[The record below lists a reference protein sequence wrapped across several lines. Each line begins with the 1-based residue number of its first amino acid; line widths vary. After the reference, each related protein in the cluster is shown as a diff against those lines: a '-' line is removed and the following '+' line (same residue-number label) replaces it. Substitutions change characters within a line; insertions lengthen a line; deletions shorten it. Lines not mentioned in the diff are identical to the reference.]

1 MKSKTIGKA
10 NLNKYLIRFIFVL
23 FLISGLFEVI
33 GIAYRSSHRYNE
45 ATSMYVID
53 KIHSEIKDLFS
64 VDEFGRYELT
74 RLLDEFNKRNN
85 NGVYYVSINK
95 YAQSS
100 YSHFN
105 YKKDEPRNF
114 LHMIY
119 EGKNGW
125 RIHYSISEEQA
136 NIDYLKQKDVPFNKA
151 AKISNYLFLIS
162 AVGLIISV
170 IIKAFNKNISA

>member
-1 MKSKTIGKA
+1 MKSIIIGKT

-23 FLISGLFEVI
+23 FVISGLFEVI
-33 GIAYRSSHRYNE
+33 GIAYSSSHRYNE

-53 KIHSEIKDLFS
+53 KIENEIKDLLY
-64 VDEFGRYELT
+64 VDEYGKYELT

-100 YSHFN
+100 YIHFS
-105 YKKDEPRNF
+105 YKKDEPENF

-119 EGKNGW
+119 ESINGW
-125 RIHYSISEEQA
+125 KIHYGVSEEQA
-136 NIDYLKQKDVPFNKA
+136 NIDYMKQKDLPANKIG
-151 AKISNYLFLIS
+151 KISNYLFLIS
-162 AVGLIISV
+162 SIGLIISFS
-170 IIKAFNKNISA
+170 IKVFNK

>member
-1 MKSKTIGKA
+1 MKFITIGKA

-33 GIAYRSSHRYNE
+33 GIAYSSSHRYNE

-53 KIHSEIKDLFS
+53 KIENEIKELRS
-64 VDEFGRYELT
+64 VDEFAKYELT

-100 YSHFN
+100 YIHFN
-105 YKKDEPRNF
+105 YKKDEPKNS
-114 LHMIY
+114 LYMIY

-125 RIHYSISEEQA
+125 RIHYGISEAQA
-136 NIDYLKQKDVPFNKA
+136 NIDYIKQKEIPPNKIG
-151 AKISNYLFLIS
+151 KISNYLFLVS
-162 AVGLIISV
+162 SVGLASSV
-170 IIKAFNKNISA
+170 VIKAFN

>member
-1 MKSKTIGKA
+1 MKSITIGKT

-23 FLISGLFEVI
+23 FLISGIFEVI
-33 GIAYRSSHRYNE
+33 GIAYRSSHKYNE

-53 KIHSEIKDLFS
+53 KIENEIKDLLY
-64 VDEFGRYELT
+64 VDEYGKYELT

-100 YSHFN
+100 YIHFN
-105 YKKDEPRNF
+105 YKKDEPKNF

-125 RIHYSISEEQA
+125 RIHYGVSEEQA
-136 NIDYLKQKDVPFNKA
+136 NIDYIKQKDVPRNNIGEIA
-151 AKISNYLFLIS
+151 NYLFFIS
-162 AVGLIISV
+162 SVGLAIFV
-170 IIKAFNKNISA
+170 IIKALNKNISA